1 MQETLPTDPIEHYL
15 RTGFSCSSLHIIS
28 TEDYMMVLW
37 FTEKPNI
44 KIETFTNVHD
54 KHGKVAYFHLRT
66 HTQSCG
72 VCALYRRPYS
82 KVKGLIDLFEQ
93 VPLDSC
99 RIVVGDFNIDHLKPS
114 KNLQVLQNHM
124 SSLNLLSTLKGETT
138 DFHSCVDQIY
148 ASLKAYKTKVL
159 ETYYSDHKA
168 IWINL

>member
-1 MQETLPTDPIEHYL
+1 MGFANRPYWALPTNRLQLFFITHNINRRPHDGI
-15 RTGFSCSSLHIIS
+15 
-28 TEDYMMVLW
+28 MVYR
-37 FTEKPNI
+37 KPNI

-54 KHGKVAYFHLRT
+54 QHGKVAYFHLRT

-72 VCALYRRPYS
+72 ACALYRRPYS

-99 RIVVGDFNIDHLKPS
+99 WIVVGDFNIDHLKPS

-138 DFHSCVDQIY
+138 DFHSCLDQIY

-159 ETYYSDHKA
+159 ETY
-168 IWINL
+168 